1 MRQYSIDQVELA
13 WMSLDFKE
21 GLAQGSSITEA
32 RTTPSW
38 SMKPTGQGKIV
49 RVYNPDK
56 SGTISVVVDQE
67 SKLHQSLKAISQADS
82 VAATRD
88 QVDGMTMT
96 DTSSGEVVN
105 FTNAFISTE
114 PDMSRGTESTTFTW
128 VFIYEKRNSP
138 EVTTLS
144 NLVGS

>member
-13 WMSLDFKE
+13 WMGLDFKE

-32 RTTPSW
+32 RTSPSW
-38 SMKPTGQGKIV
+38 TMKPTGQGKAV
-49 RVYNPDK
+49 RVYNPDRT
-56 SGTISVVVDQE
+56 GTVSIVVDQE
-67 SKLHQSLKAISQADS
+67 SQLHQSLKGISQADN
-82 VAATRD
+82 VAATRS
-88 QVDGMTMT
+88 QVAGMTMT

-114 PDMSRGTESTTFTW
+114 PDMTRATESATFTW
-128 VFIYEKRNSP
+128 VFAFESRNSP
-138 EVTTLS
+138 EVANLS